1 MPKYKVI
8 GYYTTPWIIE
18 VEAENADVAEGNGY
32 DALVYASEGREG
44 EGEWVEF
51 EVEELEDE

>member
-1 MPKYKVI
+1 MKMPKYKVI
-8 GYYTTPWIIE
+8 GYYSTPWFIE
-18 VEAENADVAEGNGY
+18 VEAEDEDVAEAHGY

-51 EVEELEDE
+51 EVEEIE

>member
-8 GYYTTPWIIE
+8 GYFTTPWIIE
-18 VEAENADVAEGNGY
+18 VEADNEEVAEAHGY
-32 DALVYASEGREG
+32 DALVYGSEGSEG